1 MDRKSFFRGFGI
13 GVLFTVAVLGIS
25 FMIRTS
31 DTYVKSRAKE
41 LGMVYAPQTS
51 DKVLASGEDVSASPE
66 SSPEASPAEKSTD
79 APKATDAPKDTQ
91 APSSTKPSE
100 STKAPKVTASPA
112 SKATKKPAAS
122 SNPSKKEIDM
132 KKEREKMEKSVRDEE
147 KKLTINA
154 GEMSSDV
161 SRKLQSL
168 GIVKSAKD
176 FDKYLEQHGY
186 SSGISAGTYKVSKGD
201 TYSQLARKITRR

>member
-1 MDRKSFFRGFGI
+1 MDRKSFFRGFGV
-13 GVLFTVAVLGIS
+13 GVLFSVAVLGIS

-31 DTYVKSRAKE
+31 DSYVKSRAKE
-41 LGMVYAPQTS
+41 LGMVYGTQTS
-51 DKVLASGEDVSASPE
+51 DKVLASGEDVSPSPE
-66 SSPEASPAEKSTD
+66 SSPEASPAEKGTE
-79 APKATDAPKDTQ
+79 APKKTEAPKDTQ
-91 APSSTKPSE
+91 APDSTKVPDD
-100 STKAPKVTASPA
+100 TQKPKETASPD

-122 SNPSKKEIDM
+122 SKPSGKDIDM
-132 KKEREKMEKSVRDEE
+132 EKEKARMEKSIRDEE

-154 GEMSSDV
+154 GEISSDV
-161 SRKLQSL
+161 SRKLQSM

-186 SSGISAGTYKVSKGD
+186 SSGISAGTYNVSKGD